1 MLLMIV
7 VMTET
12 GGFAEMMCGESDCQR
27 VRAKVRA
34 QARAEVRVRVVVQ
47 LEMQVGVFLSG
58 FPTAPKP
65 LNYLPSPSILPR
77 IISPISTD

>member
-1 MLLMIV
+1 MIV

-47 LEMQVGVFLSG
+47 LEMQVGVCSFQGFQQPPSHSITYRHLPYSHELS
-58 FPTAPKP
+58 P
-65 LNYLPSPSILPR
+65 L
-77 IISPISTD
+77 